1 MQGWCS
7 VVVYRKTKLRV
18 SRNGVYTELLRNVI
32 SRGSVVGSRE
42 SGAVLFLLCRKRQ
55 KRRGKRRR
63 LDAMKFLPAC
73 CPPGLMHSNNWFFN
87 ATEHV
92 MVPYS
97 TTSTFYRPLHLWNL
111 DIWTPSPLAT
121 ILSNFFSIHHVRE
134 VLGVGF
140 SRWAR
145 VFNIKCPSSIYL
157 SSRRAD

>member
-63 LDAMKFLPAC
+63 LDAIKFLPAC

-111 DIWTPSPLAT
+111 DPFAPRH
-121 ILSNFFSIHHVRE
+121 NFIYFFFNITWVRE